1 MSFRKEALKLSPL
14 KAAFRGVSL
23 AVGLLFA
30 CLPARAQQPPQ
41 DTLDLSTAQPI
52 ILRGDSAAGFQQ
64 GTEGLMLT
72 EELNKQDPQKAAMLS
87 AVLPGL
93 GQLYVGQVWKVPV
106 YYGTFMVLG
115 HLMYTNNRLYNIF
128 RQSLFAEVDGNPN
141 TVNPFPRFAE
151 ASLRRNTDSFR
162 RNRDYMVII
171 AGLVYM
177 LNIADAHI
185 AAHLNE
191 FDINDE
197 LVINY
202 APAIGN
208 INGMAYAGMGVK
220 ISF

>member
-1 MSFRKEALKLSPL
+1 MSFRKEALKLSAL
-14 KAAFRGVSL
+14 KAAFRGISL
-23 AVGLLFA
+23 AAGLLFVSICA
-30 CLPARAQQPPQ
+30 HAQQ

-52 ILRGDSAAGFQQ
+52 ILRGDSVTGFQQ

-106 YYGTFMVLG
+106 YYGTFMILG

-128 RQSLFAEVDGNPN
+128 RQSLFAEKDGNPN
-141 TVNPFPRFAE
+141 TENPFPRFAE
-151 ASLRRNTDSFR
+151 ASLRRNTDNFR

-202 APAIGN
+202 TPTIGN
-208 INGMAYAGMGVK
+208 INGMTYAGMGVK
-220 ISF
+220 IRF

>member
-1 MSFRKEALKLSPL
+1 MSFRKEALHFSAL
-14 KAAFRGVSL
+14 KAALRGISL
-23 AVGLLFA
+23 AAALLLG
-30 CLPARAQQPPQ
+30 CTGARAQQ
-41 DTLDLSTAQPI
+41 DTLDLTTADP
-52 ILRGDSAAGFQQ
+52 LLLSGDSTVVLQQ

-93 GQLYVGQVWKVPV
+93 GQIYVGQVWKVPV

-128 RQSLFAEVDGNPN
+128 RQSYFAVIDGNPN
-141 TVNPFPRFAE
+141 TENPFPRFAE
-151 ASLRRNTDSFR
+151 ASLQRNTDNFR

-171 AGLVYM
+171 AALVYV

-202 APAIGN
+202 TPTIGN
-208 INGMAYAGMGVK
+208 VNGLTYAGMGVK